1 MPPREAAQQIVYN
14 CGRGFRRKKSK
25 CVSLKIIERK
35 MSAKPASRRE
45 VSASPI
51 SSTENSTPE
60 GDSIERSS
68 EPVEAGTCARPTFWM
83 SRATH
88 VQPTDRNAITPIK
101 RTICD
106 TSTVKFVIQTT
117 PFLSFFLRIMHKTI
131 RACTKYMLLSY
142 THYERLFR
150 GNIFGKSI
158 IIIHVKNA
166 HLSYHWLILQYV
178 SYLLGCQIILLCKLL

>member
-1 MPPREAAQQIVYN
+1 MIVNQANLHGLTVGYSTAFN
-14 CGRGFRRKKSK
+14 KSFDTTQSNYQK
-25 CVSLKIIERK
+25 VATVVPSTTGEQDYKWLGQMRDR
-35 MSAKPASRRE
+35 MMTVRAVGTFLSNH
-45 VSASPI
+45 VHFLSASVMMETI
-51 SSTENSTPE
+51 
-60 GDSIERSS
+60 
-68 EPVEAGTCARPTFWM
+68 
-83 SRATH
+83 
-88 VQPTDRNAITPIK
+88 NAITPIK

>member
-1 MPPREAAQQIVYN
+1 MMTVRAVGTFLSN
-14 CGRGFRRKKSK
+14 HVHF
-25 CVSLKIIERK
+25 L
-35 MSAKPASRRE
+35 
-45 VSASPI
+45 SASVMMETI
-51 SSTENSTPE
+51 
-60 GDSIERSS
+60 
-68 EPVEAGTCARPTFWM
+68 
-83 SRATH
+83 
-88 VQPTDRNAITPIK
+88 NAITPIK